1 MRDNRWMSTQ
11 IPADYL
17 HLLENPNY
25 GHLGTIRPD
34 ATVQVN
40 PMWFLFDGEFLRF
53 THTTKRAKFRNL
65 QGNPAMSLSVIDP
78 ENPFRY
84 IEARGALVAV
94 EPDPEGAFYV
104 TLGQRYGNADQQAP
118 KDSADRVVLVMRI
131 DTTTK
136 Q

>member
-1 MRDNRWMSTQ
+1 MSIE
-11 IPADYL
+11 IPADYV

-34 ATVQVN
+34 GTVQVN

-53 THTTKRAKFRNL
+53 THTTKRAKYRNL
-65 QGNPAMSLSVIDP
+65 QSNPAMSLSVIDP
-78 ENPFRY
+78 QNPFHY
-84 IEARGALVAV
+84 LEARGTLVAV

-104 TLGQRYGNADQQAP
+104 TLGKRYGNAAQTPPA
-118 KDSADRVVLVMRI
+118 DSPDRVVLVMRI
-131 DTTTK
+131 DMTTK